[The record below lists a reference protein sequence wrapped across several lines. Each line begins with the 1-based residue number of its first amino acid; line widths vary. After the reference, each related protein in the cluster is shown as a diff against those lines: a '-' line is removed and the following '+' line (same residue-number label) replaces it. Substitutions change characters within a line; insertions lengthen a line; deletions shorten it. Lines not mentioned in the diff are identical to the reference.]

1 MNINWSRNIRRELLY
16 ITDSGKWYVIETL
29 NCDVSRSTRFAIN
42 ARARTSGTIEVNC
55 SIVTAINY
63 TRP

>member
-1 MNINWSRNIRRELLY
+1 MNIDKVTCEENFST
-16 ITDSGKWYVIETL
+16 TDAGKWYVIEIL

-42 ARARTSGTIEVNC
+42 VRARMSGTIEVNC